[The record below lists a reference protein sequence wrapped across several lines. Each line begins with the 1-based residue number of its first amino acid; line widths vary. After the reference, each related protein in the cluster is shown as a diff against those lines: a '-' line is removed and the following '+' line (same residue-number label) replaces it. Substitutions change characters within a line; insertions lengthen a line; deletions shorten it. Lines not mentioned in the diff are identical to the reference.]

1 MSDLFR
7 DEAIKNLRSP
17 EQLDTVLRLTSPI
30 GWLSLAVLFVIIA
43 IVTIWGVVGS
53 VPVQVKGMGVFL
65 DRGGVVYSV
74 IAPAAGRI
82 DAIDVK
88 VGQVVTKGTRL
99 AVLSLPNREAQ
110 LRDARRTLESL
121 QGQYDRQLV
130 FSGKDVESRNAN
142 MRDTIGALNAKIT
155 ADKNHLDFLQP
166 LYDAQQEELEKG
178 YITRKQ
184 LEQTRS
190 DIFATKQSIRDSRNK
205 IAEARSAQVEFEN
218 QQRRTMAELEQQ
230 VITAK
235 NSFEEAKTFLE
246 TEKEIFSPVDGRVT
260 EIDVKLGVLVKTDD
274 QVAVIEKSGK
284 NLELITYFE
293 IGKGKKIHPGMR
305 AEVAPS
311 SIERDLYGSIQGNVE
326 SVSDLPETQAGLMA
340 ILGNETLVG
349 KMMGAGAPIK
359 VVITLDKDPKTF
371 SGLKWSSSKGPPLK
385 VTTGDTGFASV
396 TVREERPINLVIP
409 IFETWITGG

>member
-88 VGQVVTKGTRL
+88 VGQVVTKGPRL

-190 DIFATKQSIRDSRNK
+190 DIFATKQSVRDSRNK

-293 IGKGKKIHPGMR
+293 IGKGKQIHPGMR
-305 AEVAPS
+305 AGVAPS

>member
-190 DIFATKQSIRDSRNK
+190 DIFATKQSVRDSRNK

-305 AEVAPS
+305 AGVAPS

>member
-190 DIFATKQSIRDSRNK
+190 DIFATKQSVRDSRNK

-293 IGKGKKIHPGMR
+293 IGKGKQIHPGMR

>member
-190 DIFATKQSIRDSRNK
+190 DIFATKQSVRDSRNK

>member
-7 DEAIKNLRSP
+7 DEAIRNLRSP
-17 EQLDTVLRLTSPI
+17 EQLDMALKLTSPI
-30 GWLSLAVLFVIIA
+30 GWLSLAVMFVIIA
-43 IVTIWGVVGS
+43 IVTVWGVVGS
-53 VPVQVKGMGVFL
+53 VPVQVKGMGVVL
-65 DRGGVVYSV
+65 DRGGAVYSV

-88 VGQVVTKGTRL
+88 VGQMVMKGARL
-99 AVLSLPNREAQ
+99 AVLSLPSREAQ
-110 LRDARRTLESL
+110 LQDARRTLDNL
-121 QGQYDRQLV
+121 QGQYDRQSA
-130 FSGKDVESRNAN
+130 FSVKDVARRKVN
-142 MRDTIGALNAKIT
+142 MRDTITALSAKIT
-155 ADKNHLDFLQP
+155 ADKNHLSFLQP
-166 LYDAQQEELEKG
+166 LYEAQQEELEKG

-184 LEQTRS
+184 LEETRS
-190 DIFATKQSIRDSRNK
+190 DIFATEQSVRDSRNK

-218 QQRRTMAELEQQ
+218 QQRRTLAELEQQ
-230 VITAK
+230 VITAE
-235 NSFEEAKTFLE
+235 NNLEEAKTFLE

-260 EIDVKLGVLVKTDD
+260 EIDVKLGTLVKADG
-274 QVAVIEKSGK
+274 QVAVIEKSGED
-284 NLELITYFE
+284 LELITYFE

-311 SIERDLYGSIQGNVE
+311 SIERDLYGSIRGKVDT
-326 SVSDLPETQAGLMA
+326 VSDLPETQAGLMA
-340 ILGNETLVG
+340 VLGNQALVE

-371 SGLKWSSSKGPPLK
+371 SGLKWSSSKGPPLR

>member
-82 DAIDVK
+82 DTIDVK

-190 DIFATKQSIRDSRNK
+190 DIFATKQSVRDSRNK

>member
-110 LRDARRTLESL
+110 LRDARRTMESL
-121 QGQYDRQLV
+121 QGQYDRQLI
-130 FSGKDVESRNAN
+130 FSVRDVESRNAN

-311 SIERDLYGSIQGNVE
+311 SIERDLYGSIRGNVE

-359 VVITLDKDPKTF
+359 VVIALDKDPKTF

>member
-110 LRDARRTLESL
+110 LRDARRTMESL
-121 QGQYDRQLV
+121 QGQYDRQLI
-130 FSGKDVESRNAN
+130 FSVRDVESRNAN

-293 IGKGKKIHPGMR
+293 IGKGKK
-305 AEVAPS
+305 
-311 SIERDLYGSIQGNVE
+311 
-326 SVSDLPETQAGLMA
+326 
-340 ILGNETLVG
+340 
-349 KMMGAGAPIK
+349 
-359 VVITLDKDPKTF
+359 
-371 SGLKWSSSKGPPLK
+371 
-385 VTTGDTGFASV
+385 
-396 TVREERPINLVIP
+396 
-409 IFETWITGG
+409 

>member
-190 DIFATKQSIRDSRNK
+190 DIFATKQSVRDSRNK

-293 IGKGKKIHPGMR
+293 IGKGKQIHPGMR
-305 AEVAPS
+305 AGVAPS

-349 KMMGAGAPIK
+349 KMMGAGAPNK

>member
-7 DEAIKNLRSP
+7 DEAIRNLRSP
-17 EQLDTVLRLTSPI
+17 EQLDMALKLTSPI
-30 GWLSLAVLFVIIA
+30 GWLSLAVMFVIIA
-43 IVTIWGVVGS
+43 IVTVWGVVGS
-53 VPVQVKGMGVFL
+53 VPVQVKGMGVVL
-65 DRGGVVYSV
+65 DRGGAVYSV

-88 VGQVVTKGTRL
+88 VGQMVMKGARL
-99 AVLSLPNREAQ
+99 AVLSLPSREAQ
-110 LRDARRTLESL
+110 LQDARRTLDNL
-121 QGQYDRQLV
+121 QGQYDRQSA
-130 FSGKDVESRNAN
+130 FSVKDVARRKVN
-142 MRDTIGALNAKIT
+142 MRDTITALSAKIT
-155 ADKNHLDFLQP
+155 ADKNHLNFLQP
-166 LYDAQQEELEKG
+166 LYEAQQEELEKG

-184 LEQTRS
+184 LEETRS
-190 DIFATKQSIRDSRNK
+190 DIFATEQSVRDSRNK

-218 QQRRTMAELEQQ
+218 QQRRTLAELEQQ
-230 VITAK
+230 VITAE
-235 NSFEEAKTFLE
+235 NNLEEAKTFLE

-260 EIDVKLGVLVKTDD
+260 EIDVKLGTLVKADG
-274 QVAVIEKSGK
+274 QVAVIEKSGED
-284 NLELITYFE
+284 LELITYFE

-311 SIERDLYGSIQGNVE
+311 SIERDLYGSIRGKVDT
-326 SVSDLPETQAGLMA
+326 VSDLPETQAGLMA
-340 ILGNETLVG
+340 VLGNQALVE

-371 SGLKWSSSKGPPLK
+371 SGLKWSSSKGPPLR

>member
-293 IGKGKKIHPGMR
+293 IGKGKQIHPGMR

>member
-293 IGKGKKIHPGMR
+293 IGKGKQIHPGMR
-305 AEVAPS
+305 AGVAPS

-385 VTTGDTGFASV
+385 VTTGDTG
-396 TVREERPINLVIP
+396 
-409 IFETWITGG
+409 

>member
-7 DEAIKNLRSP
+7 DEAIRNLRSP
-17 EQLDTVLRLTSPI
+17 EQLDMALKLTSPI
-30 GWLSLAVLFVIIA
+30 GWLSLAVMFVIIA
-43 IVTIWGVVGS
+43 IVTVWGVVGS
-53 VPVQVKGMGVFL
+53 VPVQVNGMGVVL
-65 DRGGVVYSV
+65 DRGGAVYSV

-88 VGQVVTKGTRL
+88 VGQMVMKGARL
-99 AVLSLPNREAQ
+99 AVLSLPSREAQ
-110 LRDARRTLESL
+110 LQDARRTLDNL
-121 QGQYDRQLV
+121 QGQYDRQSA
-130 FSGKDVESRNAN
+130 FSVKDVARRKVN
-142 MRDTIGALNAKIT
+142 MRDTITALSAKIT
-155 ADKNHLDFLQP
+155 ADKNHLNFLQP
-166 LYDAQQEELEKG
+166 LYEAQQEELEKG

-184 LEQTRS
+184 LEETRS
-190 DIFATKQSIRDSRNK
+190 DIFATEQSVRDSRNK

-218 QQRRTMAELEQQ
+218 QQRRTLAELEQQ
-230 VITAK
+230 VITAE
-235 NSFEEAKTFLE
+235 NNLEEAKTFLE

-260 EIDVKLGVLVKTDD
+260 EIDVKLGTLVKADG
-274 QVAVIEKSGK
+274 QVAVIEKSGED
-284 NLELITYFE
+284 LELITYFE

-311 SIERDLYGSIQGNVE
+311 SIERDLYGSIRGKVDT
-326 SVSDLPETQAGLMA
+326 VSDLPETQAGLMA
-340 ILGNETLVG
+340 VLGNQALVE

-371 SGLKWSSSKGPPLK
+371 SGLKWSSSKGPPLR

>member
-88 VGQVVTKGTRL
+88 VGQEVTKGTRL

-190 DIFATKQSIRDSRNK
+190 DIFATKQSVRDSRNK

-293 IGKGKKIHPGMR
+293 IGKGKQIHPGMR
-305 AEVAPS
+305 AGVAPS

>member
-166 LYDAQQEELEKG
+166 LYDAQQEEREKG

-190 DIFATKQSIRDSRNK
+190 DIFATKQSVRDSRNK

-293 IGKGKKIHPGMR
+293 IGKGKQIHPGMR

>member
-293 IGKGKKIHPGMR
+293 IGKGKQIHPGMR
-305 AEVAPS
+305 AGVAPS

>member
-7 DEAIKNLRSP
+7 DEAIRKLRSP
-17 EQLDTVLRLTSPI
+17 EQLDTALRLTSPI
-30 GWLSLAVLFVIIA
+30 GWLSLTVMFVIVA
-43 IVTIWGVVGS
+43 IVTVWGVVGS
-53 VPVQVKGMGVFL
+53 VPVQVKGMGVIL

-82 DAIDVK
+82 DSVDVK
-88 VGQVVTKGTRL
+88 VGQMVKKGARL
-99 AVLSLPNREAQ
+99 AVLSLPSREAQ
-110 LRDARRTLESL
+110 LRDAHRTLNNL
-121 QGQYDRQLV
+121 QGQYDRQSA
-130 FSGKDVESRNAN
+130 FSVKDVSSRKAN
-142 MRDTIGALNAKIT
+142 MRDTITALNAKIT

-166 LYDAQQEELEKG
+166 LYEAQQEELAKG

-190 DIFATKQSIRDSRNK
+190 DIFATEQSIRDSRNK

-218 QQRRTMAELEQQ
+218 QQRRTLSELEQQ
-230 VITAK
+230 VITAE
-235 NSFEEAKTFLE
+235 NSLEEVKTSLE

-260 EIDVKLGVLVKTDD
+260 EIDVKLGALVKTDG

-284 NLELITYFE
+284 DLELVTYFE
-293 IGKGKKIHPGMR
+293 IGKGKKIHPGMS

-311 SIERDLYGSIQGNVE
+311 SIERDLYGSIRGKVDT
-326 SVSDLPETQAGLMA
+326 VSDLPETQAGLMA
-340 ILGNETLVG
+340 VLGNEALVE

-359 VVITLDKDPKTF
+359 VVISLKKDPKTF

-385 VTTGDTGFASV
+385 VTTGDTAFASV
-396 TVREERPINLVIP
+396 TVREERPINLVVP
-409 IFETWITGG
+409 IFKTWVTGG